1 MRFQHGDFI
10 GRNGAAAA
18 NDNAD
23 MLGTLLT
30 QHVDHV
36 LEVFVVAAL
45 VSRAGDAIR
54 VFLNGRT
61 NDFRY
66 RAVVPKV
73 DHFRTVLLQQAANDV
88 DCRVVAVEQGS
99 CADEPQGRG
108 LDTVSGSILG
118 GGGHRHGA
126 THKFDGQ
133 QIRWARGQKAL
144 VEK

>member
-36 LEVFVVAAL
+36 LEIFVMAAL
-45 VSRAGDAIR
+45 ISRASDAVRI
-54 VFLNGRT
+54 FLNGRA

-66 RAVVPKV
+66 RAVVPEV

-88 DCRVVAVEQGS
+88 DSRVVPVEQGRR
-99 CADEPQGRG
+99 ADETQGRG
-108 LDTVSGSILG
+108 LGTVSRSILG

-126 THKFDGQ
+126 THKFAGQ
-133 QIRWARGQKAL
+133 RGQKVL